1 MESSVLM
8 LVLAVSNMCTF
19 FAIDPT
25 GHVQFTFVGVA
36 CITPLIWHMFS
47 IGCMCPYFLHV
58 QVGESYG

>member
-1 MESSVLM
+1 M

-58 QVGESYG
+58 QSQVHVLIN